1 MDGSA
6 LISRFVEDSERR
18 RSGPTAAFRALWLFA
33 LAAGLGLQAPIA
45 NAAVTAR
52 IAAITMLV
60 DDRAADPG
68 LDKLISLKQGEA
80 FSPYAVSEAVK
91 QVFGTGLFS
100 DVRVFSSG
108 DKEVELTFRLTSRL
122 LIRAVRFRGLR
133 PLFSGRVR
141 ESLVSLRTDIY
152 FSEDRLGQGVGE
164 IKAALAREGYFQPR
178 IRTSVVRDARAPQV
192 DVTFEIS
199 AGARYIISDIRFEG
213 GPQVPAADLRKLI
226 KTRAGQPYSLIKM
239 EKDLQRI
246 RDKYRGLGFPRAD
259 VQPAPESFF
268 VEEGTVLLLIR
279 IDTGERVD
287 IVISGAKVAVNLLQP
302 IWEAPVF
309 EEWGMSEGEAR
320 ILGDLRGKG
329 YIFASVRS
337 SIEKLED
344 GIRVNHNASPGK
356 KYRIPEV
363 QFEGNQHLTA
373 DELKSQLLLAE
384 RMRVFGGIDGK
395 RVFELP
401 YEIEVLYQSRGFTD
415 VAVNL
420 HFHERDSTAVASFG
434 IEEGRQRRTRKIEFI
449 GAGLVDEPTLRGQV
463 VVKEGGPYFGPS
475 IQRDIQILEAYYL
488 DQGIRGTRIE
498 ARATP
503 AGEDEF
509 DVSFLIREGVGTK
522 VQGVF
527 ISGNLVTRD
536 RTILKELKIKEGDLA
551 RQEKIAASRTGLE
564 KLGVFSEAR
573 IDEVPLMPGSENLVI
588 RLREGERNY
597 VGLGIGIE
605 TRNELQT
612 SSLGS
617 AQLRPRGTAEY
628 MRSNV
633 FGRAANLSLVSQFS
647 LAEKRLIVSWEQPYF
662 FFGIRVPTYLN
673 GWIEEEDR
681 ASFGYKREGVS
692 LSVIKP
698 IFWNLTLLAAL
709 RYASTTLYYLDIP
722 PNEIDREFYPYSA
735 TSVEPSLIREK
746 RDDGFNP
753 TRGYFSSLS
762 LQYAFPLFTTESDFL
777 KWAFKYQRYFPVASR
792 ATLGATFRLGLGTG
806 NMPIHERFFAGG
818 SNSFRGQEFDELGPK
833 DPVSGNPVGGKAM
846 ALFNF
851 EAVLPLLAAVPNL
864 GGALF
869 YDVGNV
875 FANRS
880 DLKLADLEHALGLG
894 VRYRTPLGPIRLELG
909 WNLTDPERKGK
920 PIVYFTIGNIF

>member
-6 LISRFVEDSERR
+6 LISRFVEDSERW
-18 RSGPTAAFRALWLFA
+18 RSGPAAAFRALWLFV
-33 LAAGLGLQAPIA
+33 LATGLCLRAPIA
-45 NAAVTAR
+45 GAAVPAR

-68 LDKLISLKQGEA
+68 MEKLTSLKPGETY
-80 FSPYAVSEAVK
+80 SPYAVSEAVK

-100 DVRVFSSG
+100 DVQVFGSG
-108 DKEVELTFRLTSRL
+108 DEEVELTFRLTSRL
-122 LIRAVRFRGLR
+122 LIRAVHFRGLK
-133 PLFSGRVR
+133 PLSSRRVR

-152 FSEDRLGQGVGE
+152 FSEESLEKGVGE

-178 IRTSVVRDARAPQV
+178 IRTSVVRDAQDPKV

-213 GPQVPAADLRKLI
+213 GPQVPAGDLRKLM
-226 KTRAGQPYSLIKM
+226 KTRAGHPYSLAKL

-246 RDKYRGLGFPRAD
+246 RDTHRGLGFPRAEAE
-259 VQPAPESFF
+259 PAPESFF
-268 VEEGTVLLLIR
+268 VEEGTVSLLIK
-279 IDTGERVD
+279 IDTAERVD
-287 IVISGAKVAVNLLQP
+287 IVISGAKVPVRLLQP

-320 ILGDLRGKG
+320 ILSDLRGKG

-344 GIRVNHNASPGK
+344 GIRVNHKASPGK

-373 DELKSQLLLAE
+373 DELRSQLLLAE

-401 YEIEVLYQSRGFTD
+401 YEIEVLYQSRGFAD
-415 VAVNL
+415 VQVNL
-420 HFHERDSTAVASFG
+420 HFHERDSTAVASFS
-434 IEEGRQRRTRKIEFI
+434 IEEGKQRRTRRLEFI
-449 GAGLVDEPTLRGQV
+449 GAGLVDEPTLRGLV
-463 VVKEGGPYFGPS
+463 ALKEGGPYFGPS
-475 IQRDIQILEAYYL
+475 IQRDIQILETYYL

-498 ARATP
+498 GRSTP
-503 AGEDEF
+503 SGEGEF
-509 DVSFLIREGVGTK
+509 DVSFLIREGASTK

-527 ISGNLVTRD
+527 ISGNLVTRKK
-536 RTILKELKIKEGDLA
+536 TILKEMKIKEGDLG
-551 RQEKIAASRTGLE
+551 RLENIAASRTGLE
-564 KLGVFSEAR
+564 KLAVFSEAR
-573 IDEVPLMPGSENLVI
+573 IDEVLLRPGSENLVI

-612 SSLGS
+612 SSITS

-633 FGRAANLSLVSQFS
+633 FGSAANLSLVSQFS
-647 LAEKRLIVSWEQPYF
+647 LAERRLIVSWQQPYF
-662 FFGIRVPTYLN
+662 LFGLRVPTYLN

-698 IFWNLTLLAAL
+698 IFWDLTLLAAL
-709 RYASTTLYYLDIP
+709 RYASTTLYFLNLP

-735 TSVEPSLIREK
+735 TSVEPSFIREK
-746 RDDGFNP
+746 RDDPFNP
-753 TRGYFSSLS
+753 TRGYFSSLG
-762 LQYAFPLFTTESDFL
+762 LQYAFPLFATESDFL
-777 KWAFKYQRYFPVASR
+777 KMAFKYQRYFPVASR

-806 NMPIHERFFAGG
+806 QIPIHERFFAGG

-833 DPVSGNPVGGKAM
+833 DPVSGMPVGGKAM
-846 ALFNF
+846 VLFNF
-851 EAVLPLLAAVPNL
+851 EAVFPLLSAVPNL

-869 YDVGNV
+869 YDAGNV
-875 FANRS
+875 FPNRS
-880 DLKLADLEHALGLG
+880 DFSLADLEHAVGLG

-909 WNLTDPERKGK
+909 WNLTDPARKAK
-920 PIVYFTIGNIF
+920 PLVYITIGNVF